1 MAPFIR
7 LKIFSETE
15 ETGSFVWC
23 GPPCFAERLLA
34 EIFADT
40 SGLKTQFEAWMENNT
55 LTATSEEC
63 LAVQVLNMML
73 ADSSDFRLQFLEWM
87 INKTKENVAKIQEH
101 AKMLKQAIR
110 RQIEI
115 VEN

>member
-1 MAPFIR
+1 
-7 LKIFSETE
+7 
-15 ETGSFVWC
+15 
-23 GPPCFAERLLA
+23 
-34 EIFADT
+34 
-40 SGLKTQFEAWMENNT
+40 MENNT

-63 LAVQVLNMML
+63 LAVQVHNMML

-87 INKTKENVAKIQEH
+87 VNKTKENVAKIQEH
-101 AKMLKQAIR
+101 AETLKQAIR